1 MSPSLG
7 SGRKRTATSRRTSA
21 AEKAVQSGVRS
32 LTSRAAGAVSK
43 RGRGLVE
50 KLGAPAA
57 LTAGTVS
64 LALAAG
70 LASFAATTAVLTRI
84 RDARERK
91 ARAAFEAAQGY
102 RLARQR
108 AEDQL
113 GRPLTGPEHQEL
125 SRAFKARLAEIGYK
139 P

>member
-7 SGRKRTATSRRTSA
+7 SGRRRTATRRRTGA
-21 AEKAVQSGVRS
+21 VERTVQSGVRS
-32 LTSRAAGAVSK
+32 AATRAGTAVAK
-43 RGRGLVE
+43 RSRGLVE

-70 LASFAATTAVLTRI
+70 LASFAATTAILNRI
-84 RDARERK
+84 RDAKERK
-91 ARAAFEAAQGY
+91 AQAAFEAAQGY

>member
-1 MSPSLG
+1 MRSL
-7 SGRKRTATSRRTSA
+7 ATKVGQSA
-21 AEKAVQSGVRS
+21 AKRS
-32 LTSRAAGAVSK
+32 S
-43 RGRGLVE
+43 GLVE
-50 KLGAPAA
+50 RLGAPAA

-70 LASFAATTAVLTRI
+70 LASFAATTAIINRI
-84 RDARERK
+84 RDKRERK
-91 ARAAFEAAQGY
+91 QQAAFEAAQAY

-125 SRAFKARLAEIGYK
+125 ARAFKAKLAEIGYT

>member
-1 MSPSLG
+1 M
-7 SGRKRTATSRRTSA
+7 
-21 AEKAVQSGVRS
+21 QSGVRS
-32 LTSRAAGAVSK
+32 LATRAGQAAAKRTSSALERLA
-43 RGRGLVE
+43 
-50 KLGAPAA
+50 APAA

-70 LASFAATTAVLTRI
+70 LASFAATTAIINRI

-91 ARAAFEAAQGY
+91 QQAAFQAAQAY

-113 GRPLTGPEHQEL
+113 GRSLTGPEHQEL
-125 SRAFKARLAEIGYK
+125 SRAFKAQLASIGYK